1 MTAHDAGLP
10 GTPMRTLLLIN
21 PNTGDEVSRRLLDA
35 ARAIAPPGL
44 AVRVATARFG
54 ARYIA
59 DEAAAAIAAHAA
71 LDALAVDVAAHGRPT
86 AVLLAC
92 FGDPGL
98 FALRAVASVPVLGLA
113 EAAMH
118 AAAARGPFV
127 VVTGGPAWVPMLG
140 RLAPA
145 LGLPAPMLG
154 VQAVARSGGE
164 LAADPAGS
172 AQVLADAARSAVGR
186 WPQARS
192 VLLGGAGL
200 AGWAPAVAAAAP
212 DLAVPVLD
220 NVALALE
227 AACALALGP
236 PPAAALPGAPAP
248 GPWQG
253 LSPPL
258 LDLLTRPP
266 PAAGLP

>member
-1 MTAHDAGLP
+1 VNAP
-10 GTPMRTLLLIN
+10 TLLLLN
-21 PNTGDEVSRRLLDA
+21 PNTSADVSQRLLA
-35 ARAIAPPGL
+35 AGRARAPSGL
-44 AVRVATARFG
+44 ALRAATARFG

-71 LDALAVDVAAHGRPT
+71 LDALAADVAAHGRPS

-98 FALRAVASVPVLGLA
+98 FALRAVAGVPVLGLA

-118 AAAARGPFV
+118 AAAAHGPFV
-127 VVTGGPAWVPMLG
+127 VVTGGPAWVPMLA
-140 RLAPA
+140 RLVPA
-145 LGLPAPMLG
+145 FDLPAPLLG
-154 VQAVARSGGE
+154 VQAVAASGAE
-164 LAADPAGS
+164 LAADPPA
-172 AQVLADAARSAVGR
+172 AARLLAQAAGAARAR

-200 AGWAPAVAAAAP
+200 AGWADAVAAAAP
-212 DLAVPVLD
+212 GLGVPVLD
-220 NVALALE
+220 SVALALD
-227 AACALALGP
+227 AAFAVASVA
-236 PPAAALPGAPAP
+236 PPAAAAAAPPAAT

-258 LDLLTRPP
+258 LDLLSSLPP
-266 PAAGLP
+266 PAAGPS